1 MSISRKDA
9 GGCMSDMA
17 SETPMCEP
25 WKGVGLI
32 EVTGHTAADMG
43 AENWRFCKQ
52 DIDAQLKAKR

>member
-1 MSISRKDA
+1 
-9 GGCMSDMA
+9 MSDMD
-17 SETPMCEP
+17 SEPPMCKP

-32 EVTGHTAADMG
+32 EVTGHTAAEMG